1 MNYNDMPHY
10 EAETFIKNRLDTPLK
25 PSLGINPGRNAP
37 LIKSNDTDLYTLA
50 SWVFYPIFIIFSDS
64 ESHHASSGIYHL
76 PKYLEG
82 GNGSLVLVKS
92 CYFSTE
98 GRVFFNESHMMLI

>member
-37 LIKSNDTDLYTLA
+37 LIRFFHDFGEKLISFLRYRLIRNDTIC
-50 SWVFYPIFIIFSDS
+50 SI
-64 ESHHASSGIYHL
+64 
-76 PKYLEG
+76 
-82 GNGSLVLVKS
+82 
-92 CYFSTE
+92 
-98 GRVFFNESHMMLI
+98 